1 MANRQIDP
9 DKLRAAVRRLGDD
22 YVFYMLNEAI
32 DLLPQAKLLK
42 LVKGD
47 PVDVC
52 QAFEIIFGLLDH
64 IDECLDDVSFFADEA
79 RSWQV
84 GVDWNKV
91 LPSWF

>member
-1 MANRQIDP
+1 
-9 DKLRAAVRRLGDD
+9 
-22 YVFYMLNEAI
+22 
-32 DLLPQAKLLK
+32 LK